1 MNIVDKV
8 VPEKIRN
15 IASDDQPWFTQSLKV
30 LDRKRKREFT
40 KNRRSP
46 RYLSLQQEFKTKC
59 SKSKKDFFR
68 KMTQQVKEANPSRWY
83 SILKRIS
90 NYDSEK
96 HEDLK
101 IEDINHL
108 SDQEQAEA
116 IAESINKISQ
126 EYTEVKVEEIDIPII
141 PPDTTPQFS
150 PWEIKKYIDRVK
162 TNKATIAG
170 DIPAKVVKHCSAA
183 LCIPMTHMIN
193 HNIMSGLW
201 PDQYKIET
209 ITPIAKQTPTEHLDQ
224 IRPISNLPICDKIQE
239 AVISD
244 LIISDMKDK
253 LDPCQYGNQKKT
265 SIEHYLVKMMHQ
277 IVTSVDRNSKGEVNA
292 VIALFVDWKSAYSR
306 QCHTLGIKSFIKNRV
321 RPALIPLLIS
331 YFQNRVIQVKHHG
344 LLSRPR
350 PQPGSGAQGASLGN
364 QEFLS
369 QTNENADSVPEKE
382 RFKFVDDLTALE
394 TTEHWFMQL
403 QLQAA
408 HSI

>member
-1 MNIVDKV
+1 M
-8 VPEKIRN
+8 
-15 IASDDQPWFTQSLKV
+15 
-30 LDRKRKREFT
+30 
-40 KNRRSP
+40 
-46 RYLSLQQEFKTKC
+46 
-59 SKSKKDFFR
+59 
-68 KMTQQVKEANPSRWY
+68 
-83 SILKRIS
+83 
-90 NYDSEK
+90 
-96 HEDLK
+96 ED
-101 IEDINHL
+101 
-108 SDQEQAEA
+108 
-116 IAESINKISQ
+116 
-126 EYTEVKVEEIDIPII
+126 IDIPIF

-150 PWEIKKYIDRVK
+150 PWEINKYIDRVK

-193 HNIMSGLW
+193 HNIMSESW
-201 PDQYKIET
+201 PNQYKIET

-239 AVISD
+239 AVILD

-253 LDPCQYGNQKKT
+253 LDPFQYGNQKKT
-265 SIEHYLVKMMHQ
+265 SIEHYMVKMMHQ

-292 VIALFVDWKSAYSR
+292 VLALFVDWKSAYSR
-306 QCHTLGIKSFIKNRV
+306 QCHTLGIKSFIKNGV
-321 RPALIPLLIS
+321 RPALIPLLII

-394 TTEHWFMQL
+394 TINLLNIGLCSYNFKQHIASDIPEGGYFIDSKNLDSQMYLDKINQWTVNQKMQL
-403 QLQAA
+403 NKDKTKAM
-408 HSI
+408 IIKRMDI